1 MIVIDAPDTR
11 YSYEVKGYHAK
22 KRSACM
28 HEKEKHSACMKKKKE
43 AHARKRKGALDCNP
57 SGYHD
62 CHPLD
67 DLLFLLRKN
76 KRRSI
81 PKLLPFA

>member
-1 MIVIDAPDTR
+1 MVITI
-11 YSYEVKGYHAK
+11 
-22 KRSACM
+22 KRFFFFALACM
-28 HEKEKHSACMKKKKE
+28 EKKST

-67 DLLFLLRKN
+67 DHACCCFYYVKT
-76 KRRSI
+76 KEEKI
-81 PKLLPFA
+81 PRLK